1 MELESV
7 NRPIVVGGVCAIPG
21 GMVVA
26 DGDGD
31 GDGAVLVPQV
41 HAERVA
47 CYAQRIRHH
56 HREDRAQLYDQ
67 LAMPH
72 DISFRK

>member
-7 NRPIVVGGVCAIPG
+7 NRPIVVGGVCAIPC

-26 DGDGD
+26 D

-47 CYAQRIRHH
+47 CYAQRIRQH

>member
-26 DGDGD
+26 DGDG
-31 GDGAVLVPQV
+31 AVLVPQV

-47 CYAQRIRHH
+47 CYAQRIRYH

>member
-1 MELESV
+1 
-7 NRPIVVGGVCAIPG
+7 
-21 GMVVA
+21 MVVA